1 MIPGRY
7 FLEEV
12 EFHPLVSGVEE
23 GVYPFLGGKFRYL
36 KTRDQLLVAYEEYQ
50 EVLTETVYPDGFQWV
65 RDDGG
70 LNVTLQGEEV
80 LVPLWIR
87 IFDEESRELLDEYA
101 LSVPFEDEMTF
112 PLPQVEGYQYV
123 SGYNATQVWSLVE
136 KGRELNSHREEPLSP
151 NLKKAAFLTFLKTMQ
166 HHRVDLVEGP
176 YKVTL
181 IYRKVG

>member
-1 MIPGRY
+1 MISGWY

-50 EVLTETVYPDGFQWV
+50 EILTETVYPDGFQWL

-70 LNVTLQGEEV
+70 LNVTLQGEET

-87 IFDEESRELLDEYA
+87 LIDEEGRETISEYS
-101 LSVPFEDEMTF
+101 LTVPFEEEMVV
-112 PLPQVEGYQYV
+112 PLPQVEGYEYV
-123 SGYNATQVWSLVE
+123 SGYNATQVWSLME
-136 KGRELNSHREEPLSP
+136 KGQELNPYRDEPLSP

-181 IYRKVG
+181 IYRKV